1 MKSAPLHHVL
11 VDYENVRA
19 IDLEIVGRKGV
30 RLTLLLG
37 LHEKKLDVELV
48 ERLLAHADTVEL
60 VRLNAAGK
68 DALDFTLAYYLGRAV
83 ASDPTGHFY
92 IIAKDTGYDPMIKH
106 LLSQNIKVARHDDFS
121 KLPLSKT
128 PKAKPVA
135 TNGATYPISSDLPD
149 NATRDK
155 YARALEHLRK
165 LPPNRPKNRKRLAN
179 SIAGCFGK
187 KTTKRLE
194 IENLIDQLIKDD
206 VIAIDAKGAVTYS
219 LENGHDRE
227 AVIEE
232 DLSDPDCDIP
242 F

>member
-19 IDLEIVGRKGV
+19 VDLEIVGRKGV

-37 LHEKKLDVELV
+37 LHEKKLDAELV
-48 ERLLAHADTVEL
+48 ERLLTHASSVEL

-106 LLSQNIKVARHDDFS
+106 LLSRKIKVARHDDFS

-128 PKAKPVA
+128 PKVKPVA
-135 TNGATYPISSDLPD
+135 TNGATYPISSDLLD
-149 NATRDK
+149 YETRDK

-165 LPPNRPKNRKRLAN
+165 LPPSRPKNRKRLAN
-179 SIAGCFGK
+179 SIAGFFGN

-194 IENLIDQLIKDD
+194 IEKLIDQMIKDD

-219 LENGHDRE
+219 LEKGYDRE
-227 AVIEE
+227 GVIED
-232 DLSDPDCDIP
+232 DLSDLDCDIP